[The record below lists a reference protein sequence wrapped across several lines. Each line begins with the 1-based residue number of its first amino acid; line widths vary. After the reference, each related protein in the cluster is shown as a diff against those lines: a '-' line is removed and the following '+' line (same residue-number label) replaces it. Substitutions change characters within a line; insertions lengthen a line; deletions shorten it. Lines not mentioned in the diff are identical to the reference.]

1 MRFHLSGAAALLAAF
16 ILTGCN
22 TISPRASQRNPRH
35 ATRKK
40 NAIKSFPR

>member
-1 MRFHLSGAAALLAAF
+1 MRFHLSGAATLLATL

-22 TISPRASQRNPRH
+22 TISPHASQRNPRR

-40 NAIKSFPR
+40 NATKSFPR